1 MVKIRNPNRM
11 KYRKYNKG
19 FCLNYTKI
27 KQEPSLLNKGYLYAI
42 RAQESGFLSIS
53 QVETCYKSLAK
64 AIKTGSRRKRKSR
77 IKVFV
82 NIDRP
87 MTAKSLGVRMGKG
100 KGSIDY
106 WGCPIRK
113 GQLILQVKK
122 QVNPRAV
129 AHGLKQASIRFP
141 LLTKIET
148 YKKKNKA
155 IYA

>member
-1 MVKIRNPNRM
+1 MVKIRSPNRM

-27 KQEPSLLNKGYLYAI
+27 KQEPKLLDKGYTYAI
-42 RAQESGFLSIS
+42 RASEPGFLSLN

-64 AIKTGSRRKRKSR
+64 AIKTTGKKKRKNK
-77 IKVFV
+77 IKLFA

-100 KGSIDY
+100 KGAIDF

-113 GQLILQVKK
+113 GQLILQVKR
-122 QVNPRAV
+122 QVRPRAV
-129 AHGLKQASIRFP
+129 ARGLKQASIRFP
-141 LLTKIET
+141 FLTKIEMFQKRT
-148 YKKKNKA
+148 KVVY
-155 IYA
+155 